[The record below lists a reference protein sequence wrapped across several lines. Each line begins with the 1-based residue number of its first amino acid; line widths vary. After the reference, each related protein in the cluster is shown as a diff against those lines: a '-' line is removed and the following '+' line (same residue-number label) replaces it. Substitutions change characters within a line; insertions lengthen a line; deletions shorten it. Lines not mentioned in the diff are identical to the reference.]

1 MAAALAAK
9 RARSN
14 SLKQGLEQ
22 VPNQLMAT
30 TEEATALPPPL
41 PPVLAPL
48 LKAVPAGFFSDLVS
62 FQWMIVPA
70 TSLKI
75 LLTILA
81 LWATLE
87 AFPILPAN
95 PLSHLL
101 FISYPLPLLPTDDSP
116 RYGKGRLDVAFLAF
130 YIIVFSFLRQAVT
143 EYLIR
148 PFAVWSG
155 LKTETKQVRFMEQA
169 YAIIYNLASGGLGL
183 VSFSRPGNRGRS

>member
-30 TEEATALPPPL
+30 TEEATTLPPPL
-41 PPVLAPL
+41 PPVLAPV
-48 LKAVPAGFFSDLVS
+48 LKAAPAGFFSDLVS

-70 TSLKI
+70 TSFKI
-75 LLTILA
+75 LVVVLT

-87 AFPILPAN
+87 VLPVPTN

-183 VSFSRPGNRGRS
+183 VSFSLPRD